1 MPWFDIIVLSL
12 LLASAGFG
20 FWQGAT
26 HEMVGVL
33 SFVLAVA
40 AAVYG
45 LRITGP
51 PARHLLHPDWA
62 GTVAA
67 VVLTFI
73 VVYGL
78 LRLTGAGLARRIKE
92 TQVLGMLD
100 RTIGLGF
107 GLLRAFVFL
116 GLFNLAF
123 TAATPPSLTPKWL
136 TGSTFY
142 PLSESCGEMLRHL
155 APKGAD
161 LAGKLTPA
169 LTDAVRDGSAKPSRD
184 LGHERGYDARE
195 RSQVDDLVEKSR

>member
-1 MPWFDIIVLSL
+1 MPWFDVIVLSIFL
-12 LLASAGFG
+12 ISAGFG

-26 HEMVGVL
+26 REMVGVVA
-33 SFVLAVA
+33 FVAAVA

-45 LRITGP
+45 LRFTG
-51 PARHLLHPDWA
+51 ALGRRLIDPDWA

-67 VVLTFI
+67 LVLTFI
-73 VVYGL
+73 LVYAT
-78 LRLTGAGLARRIKE
+78 LRLLGAGLARRIKE

-107 GLLRAFVFL
+107 GLVRAFVFL

-123 TAATPPSLTPKWL
+123 TAATPPSLTPGWL

-142 PLSESCGEMLRHL
+142 PLTETAGQLLRRL

-161 LAGKLTPA
+161 MAGKLTPA
-169 LTDAVRDGSAKPSRD
+169 LTKAVHDGSAKPSRD
-184 LGHERGYDARE
+184 LGRDGGYDARE
-195 RSQVDDLVEKSR
+195 RGQIDDLVEKSR